1 MKNSF
6 FSFTNKIWFLCVV
19 VMDVCVV
26 YVNKEIVVGETLG
39 CVSQQPNSDQAHKSM
54 SIEKFL
60 RPTDPTRT
68 QTNTHHDETETCEK
82 LTTIL

>member
-6 FSFTNKIWFLCVV
+6 FSFTNKIWFLCVA

-26 YVNKEIVVGETLG
+26 YVNNEIVVGETFG

-68 QTNTHHDETETCEK
+68 DPDQRDAQNRQRRT
-82 LTTIL
+82 LYS

>member
-1 MKNSF
+1 M
-6 FSFTNKIWFLCVV
+6 
-19 VMDVCVV
+19 CVV
-26 YVNKEIVVGETLG
+26 YVNKEIVVGKTFG

-60 RPTDPTRT
+60 RPTDPTRP
-68 QTNTHHDETETCEK
+68 NTHHDETETCEK

>member
-6 FSFTNKIWFLCVV
+6 FSFTNKIWFLCVA

-26 YVNKEIVVGETLG
+26 YVNKEIVVGETFG

-60 RPTDPTRT
+60 RPTDPT